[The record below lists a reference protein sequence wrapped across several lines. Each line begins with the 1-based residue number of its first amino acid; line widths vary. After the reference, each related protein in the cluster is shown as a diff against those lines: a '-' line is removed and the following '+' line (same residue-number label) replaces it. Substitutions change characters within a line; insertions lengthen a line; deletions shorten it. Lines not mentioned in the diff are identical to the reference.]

1 MARRQPPHKTG
12 RLTFF
17 SPAISDPATACD
29 AKLATISAALG
40 GDHDDCQESKSCAAK
55 GKWRH
60 VSTWDDGRINSLRG
74 HYTVADGLITV
85 MSQHG
90 TKTIH
95 VEGLPPAVLA
105 KIVLREL
112 AADRGRQC

>member
-1 MARRQPPHKTG
+1 MLNWRPFQPPWG
-12 RLTFF
+12 
-17 SPAISDPATACD
+17 AITMIARNRNRVLP
-29 AKLATISAALG
+29 
-40 GDHDDCQESKSCAAK
+40 K

-60 VSTWDDGRINSLRG
+60 VSTWDDGRINTLRG

-105 KIVLREL
+105 KIVLRKL
-112 AADRGRQC
+112 AADRKADGTLLKC